1 VRATRAGL
9 VIAGVL
15 LVAACSKGKGN
26 QAVFTEPPFTPEVTL
41 APSSTPIGPSGSA
54 SNQLQIQPLIG
65 ETIVLH
71 ITGFQAGEK
80 VTFTI
85 TKPDGTSF
93 TGPPHVV
100 GQDGT
105 VEARYS
111 GSMAGTYMVL
121 ARGDRGDQAQA
132 QFVVSGTFTS
142 APQST
147 ARTTTRRR
155 VTSTP
160 APTVHRTPTPT
171 AHHSPSPTHT
181 P

>member
-1 VRATRAGL
+1 MRATRAGL

-26 QAVFTEPPFTPEVTL
+26 EAVFTEPPFTPEVTL
-41 APSSTPIGPSGSA
+41 APSSTPTGASG

-71 ITGFQAGEK
+71 VTGFQAGEK

-93 TGPPHVV
+93 TGPPHIV

-105 VEARYS
+105 VEARYG

-132 QFVVSGTFTS
+132 QFVVSGTLF
-142 APQST
+142 ST
-147 ARTTTRRR
+147 LA
-155 VTSTP
+155 
-160 APTVHRTPTPT
+160 
-171 AHHSPSPTHT
+171 SP
-181 P
+181 

>member
-1 VRATRAGL
+1 MRATRAGL

-26 QAVFTEPPFTPEVTL
+26 EAVFTEPPFTPEVTL
-41 APSSTPIGPSGSA
+41 APSSTPTGASG

-111 GSMAGTYMVL
+111 GSTAGTYMVL

-132 QFVVSGTFTS
+132 QFTVNGSSARVPSSTFRPSPTHH
-142 APQST
+142 T
-147 ARTTTRRR
+147 
-155 VTSTP
+155 VHFTP
-160 APTVHRTPTPT
+160 APTVHHTPAPT
-171 AHHSPSPTHT
+171 AHHTPSPTHT

>member
-1 VRATRAGL
+1 VRAIRAGL
-9 VIAGVL
+9 VIAGVVL
-15 LVAACSKGKGN
+15 IAACGKGKGN
-26 QAVFTEPPFTPEVTL
+26 GAVFTEPPFTPEVTL
-41 APSSTPIGPSGSA
+41 APSATPTGPSG

-100 GQDGT
+100 AADGT

-111 GSMAGTYMVL
+111 GSLSGTYTVL
-121 ARGDRGDQAQA
+121 ARGDRGDQAQS
-132 QFVVSGTFTS
+132 QFTVNGTFTA

-155 VTSTP
+155 TTFTP
-160 APTVHRTPTPT
+160 APTVHHTPAPT
-171 AHHSPSPTHT
+171 THTPSPTHT